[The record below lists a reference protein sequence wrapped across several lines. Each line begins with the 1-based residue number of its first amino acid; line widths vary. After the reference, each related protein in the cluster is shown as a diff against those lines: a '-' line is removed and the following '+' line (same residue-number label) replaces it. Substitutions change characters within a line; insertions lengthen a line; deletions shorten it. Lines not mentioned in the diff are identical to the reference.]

1 MYPKTM
7 ALVAILGVALSLC
20 LGFFSIINWE
30 IATSLIAVF
39 IGIPTLLS
47 QVKVKP
53 KEKKH
58 EQKVEAE
65 NRRSLQEEVM
75 CTMGKDANYYDF
87 DMKRGELLQGE
98 ISADVPLNIYF
109 MNITNFKRWD
119 KDKDFA
125 FEYGTENVYETKIN
139 YAVPR
144 KGTWFLAIENT
155 GTMEANV
162 EVRLFVTNG

>member
-7 ALVAILGVALSLC
+7 AFVAIFGVALSLC
-20 LGFFSIINWE
+20 LGFFSIINWQ
-30 IATSLIAVF
+30 IATGLITVF

-53 KEKKH
+53 KEKKD
-58 EQKVEAE
+58 EQKVKAE
-65 NRRSLQEEVM
+65 NRSFQEEAM
-75 CTMGKDANYYDF
+75 CIMGKDANYYDF
-87 DMKRGELLQGE
+87 DMKRGERLQGE

-109 MNITNFKRWD
+109 MNLTNFRRWD
-119 KDKDFA
+119 KGRDFA
-125 FEYGTENVYETKIN
+125 FEYGTENVYETKMN

-155 GTMEANV
+155 GTIEANV
-162 EVRLFVTNG
+162 EVRLFITNG